1 MKTQKQ
7 RMIDGKLYMGDE
19 DIRED
24 TYHARRNM
32 LKFNKLKTKE
42 EITSMGRKI
51 FGSYGNP
58 SY

>member
-19 DIRED
+19 ELRED

-32 LKFNKLKTKE
+32 LEFNKLITKE
-42 EITSMGRKI
+42 EINSMRSKI

>member
-19 DIRED
+19 ELRED
-24 TYHARRNM
+24 TYQARRNM
-32 LKFNKLKTKE
+32 LEFNKLITKE
-42 EITSMGRKI
+42 EITSMESKI